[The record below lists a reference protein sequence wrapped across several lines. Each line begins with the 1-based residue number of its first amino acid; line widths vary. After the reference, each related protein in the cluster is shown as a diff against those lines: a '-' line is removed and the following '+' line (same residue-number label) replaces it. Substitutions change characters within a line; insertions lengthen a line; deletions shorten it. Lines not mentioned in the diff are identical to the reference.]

1 MNILGIFVLKF
12 SNYTVVPQ
20 FIQTKRLKKNKI
32 RLKCFESASD
42 CQFFFF
48 FCNIPKGSENPEQS
62 LYTGKIEENR
72 TYIFTHLFAS
82 VTTQWPQRG
91 TASWSAASEILYVM
105 QFEKTKYACHVIDND
120 RQLILHNLYS
130 IWFVLKYYLTG

>member
-1 MNILGIFVLKF
+1 MLTYALTAEVCVLKVHQIVNPLF
-12 SNYTVVPQ
+12 YIS
-20 FIQTKRLKKNKI
+20 
-32 RLKCFESASD
+32 KC
-42 CQFFFF
+42 
-48 FCNIPKGSENPEQS
+48 SENPEQS

-105 QFEKTKYACHVIDND
+105 QFAKTKYACHVIDND

-130 IWFVLKYYLTG
+130 IWFVLKCFFDWITYLLISKI